1 MLGPTSSRIGINGLN
16 KTKGG
21 RGENKLFFSILFGI
35 IALFFSFSSQ
45 QLPES
50 RDETGKK
57 RMAGALTAGRVEP
70 WERLL

>member
-1 MLGPTSSRIGINGLN
+1 MLGPTTSRIGINGLN

-21 RGENKLFFSILFGI
+21 RGENKLFSILFGI
-35 IALFFSFSSQ
+35 IALFFSFLSQ

-57 RMAGALTAGRVEP
+57 RTRVP
-70 WERLL
+70 